1 MLRQRI
7 ITALVLLAVLLPAV
21 FSALTWPFAILS
33 LLMIG
38 AAGWEWGRLNGL
50 SQMPA
55 LGVGFLLALAG
66 LVAWWLGWVGRA
78 PSALWLMAA
87 VLWLAGGAVTLHGG
101 VQQWPRWPHLARLLG
116 GLLALW
122 LAWLAIMAAKSLG
135 LNFLLSVLC
144 LVWMADVAAYFGGRQ
159 FGRRKLAPSI
169 SPGKSWA
176 GVYSGIVG
184 VVILAGFWMWLDSR
198 FQVDSQSIF
207 SAVFQR
213 TGPLGLLVAVL
224 LLCAMS
230 VVGDLVESLVKRC
243 AGAKDS
249 SQLLPGHGGVL
260 DRIDALI
267 PVFPLALAIYQLLA

>member
-21 FSALTWPFAILS
+21 FSALTWPFAVLS

-38 AAGWEWGRLNGL
+38 AAGWEWARLNGL
-50 SQMPA
+50 PQAPA
-55 LGVGFLLALAG
+55 LGMGCLVALAG
-66 LVAWWLGWVGRA
+66 LVAWWLGWVTRA
-78 PSALWLMAA
+78 PVVLWSIAAALW
-87 VLWLAGGAVTLHGG
+87 VAGGAFTLYGG

-176 GVYSGIVG
+176 GVYSGVIG
-184 VVILAGFWMWLDSR
+184 VLLLAGFWIWLDSQI
-198 FQVDSQSIF
+198 QVDSRSIF
-207 SAVFQR
+207 SAVFR
-213 TGPLGLLVAVL
+213 SSGLLGLVLAVL

>member
-33 LLMIG
+33 LVMIA

-50 SQMPA
+50 SQTPA
-55 LGVGFLLALAG
+55 LGTGFLLALSG
-66 LVAWWLGWVGRA
+66 LLAWWLGWVARA
-78 PSALWLMAA
+78 PVALWSLAA
-87 VLWLAGGAVTLHGG
+87 VLWVAGGAFTLRGG

-122 LAWLAIMAAKSLG
+122 LAWLAMMAAKSLG

-176 GVYSGIVG
+176 GVYSGVIG
-184 VVILAGFWMWLDSR
+184 VLLLAAFWIWLDSR
-198 FQVDSQSIF
+198 FQVDSPSVF
-207 SAVFQR
+207 SAVFHR
-213 TGPLGLLVAVL
+213 TGLLGLLVAVL